1 MREKQRSQRISGNTK
16 NHILEK
22 NTCEAFLIANNSFVL
37 KDVTET
43 FKEVEIELTDFSCR
57 FIHAKKNA
65 FQVAETTT
73 TVCKLRSMRK
83 QTDKYNDQYQSNSLS
98 YIIQ

>member
-43 FKEVEIELTDFSCR
+43 LKEVEIELTDFSCR
-57 FIHAKKNA
+57 FIHEMA
-65 FQVAETTT
+65 FQVAETTA